1 MADLSK
7 IGFQVIAHFNPKKS
21 VPKITVGIPTYK
33 RKTLLRS
40 LESLAKQTF
49 RDFVVII
56 SDNDWGSQLSY
67 NITNQMKD
75 LLPEIILVSQKK
87 NLGIYGNKTFLVK
100 YAKTEFFCWLAD
112 DDEISSNYL
121 EELYKLL
128 NKNNQISSACGKCK
142 LLYDNKVNYFTPN
155 YLSSSKK
162 SIRIINFIFL
172 SNYQFDDSFFYSLHR
187 LKYLKKLSFNGY
199 FFPNKN
205 IFTNWCFVYLFEL
218 LLESPI
224 IYSEKT
230 ELIMHVYTTKYYK
243 RSIRAFSLIAKLKAS
258 ARRINVYLYYCQK
271 TILNSPIHLPLV
283 FMLSLV
289 GFFRD
294 IKKSFK
300 GYKNN

>member
-1 MADLSK
+1 MVCTITNKNMTDLSK
-7 IGFQVIAHFNPKKS
+7 IGFQVIAHFNPQKS
-21 VPKITVGIPTYK
+21 IPKITVGIPTYK

-49 RDFVVII
+49 RDFVVPETI
-56 SDNDWGSQLSY
+56 
-67 NITNQMKD
+67 
-75 LLPEIILVSQKK
+75 LLSQKK

-142 LLYDNKVNYFTPN
+142 LLYNNKVNYFKPN
-155 YLSSSKK
+155 YLSSSNK

-172 SNYQFDDSFFYSLHR
+172 SNYHFDDSFFYSLHR

-199 FFPNKN
+199 FFPNKD

-243 RSIRAFSLIAKLKAS
+243 RSIRVFSLISKLKAS
-258 ARRINVYLYYCQK
+258 VRRINVYLYYCQK

-283 FMLSLV
+283 LMLSLI

-294 IKKSFK
+294 IKKSLIDN
-300 GYKNN
+300 KNN